1 MNDVLAALALEI
13 AEKRLMI
20 AQLRQQLD
28 AANEQLAELAPKPP
42 EARTRSRK
50 NPA

>member
-28 AANEQLAELAPKPP
+28 AANARNAELEPKP
-42 EARTRSRK
+42 TSRASRAK
-50 NPA
+50 K